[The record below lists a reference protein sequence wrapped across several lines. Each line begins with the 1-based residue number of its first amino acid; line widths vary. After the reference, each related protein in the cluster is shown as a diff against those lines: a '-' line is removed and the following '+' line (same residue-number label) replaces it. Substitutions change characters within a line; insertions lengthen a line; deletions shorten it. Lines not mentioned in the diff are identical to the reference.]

1 MSIRIHHLNCG
12 TMCPLC
18 QRLMND
24 RSGSWRE
31 PGKLVCHCLL
41 IETPETLLLVDT
53 GIGTHDIANPRSRL
67 GGIMP
72 PVFRPQLL
80 LEETALHQVK
90 ALGYNPR
97 DVQHIIPTHLDGDH
111 AGGLADFPDALV
123 HVLPAELRQ
132 LTHGS
137 RKDKLRF
144 RPQQFTHHPRWE
156 VHADAPTEE
165 WFGFEAIRAIPS
177 LALDVLLIPLHGH
190 TRGHV
195 GVAVRNGDKWL
206 LHCGD
211 AYYHHSQVS
220 ARPEVPAG
228 LDLFQK
234 VIAEIPAARVKS
246 LSRLQ
251 QLALSHGD
259 EVELFC
265 AHDPVELERY
275 AGGV

>member
-18 QRLMND
+18 QRLMNS
-24 RSGSWRE
+24 RTGSWRE

-41 IETPETLLLVDT
+41 IETPDCLLMVDT
-53 GIGTHDIANPRSRL
+53 GIGTQDIANPRERL
-67 GGIMP
+67 GSIMP
-72 PVFRPQLL
+72 PVFRPQLR
-80 LEETALHQVK
+80 LEETALHQVR
-90 ALGYNPR
+90 ALGYDPR
-97 DVQHIIPTHLDGDH
+97 DVRHIIPTHLDGDH
-111 AGGLADFPDALV
+111 AGGLADFPEAQV

-144 RPQQFTHHPRWE
+144 RPAQFTHNPSWV
-156 VHADAPTEE
+156 VHHAELRED
-165 WFGFEAIRAIPS
+165 WFGFNAIRAIPG

-195 GVAVRNGDKWL
+195 GVAVRDGDKWL

-211 AYYHHSQVS
+211 AYYHHSQVT
-220 ARPEVPAG
+220 AQPQVPVG
-228 LDLFQK
+228 LDLFQR
-234 VIAEIPAARVKS
+234 VIAEIPAARVNS
-246 LSRLQ
+246 LAQLQ

-259 EVELFC
+259 QVELFC
-265 AHDPVELERY
+265 AHDPLELARY
-275 AGGV
+275 TAC